1 MTNLQPFKA
10 YLAAFRSCSPTTT
23 AATAE
28 ALLHVA
34 DGVDSVSELQEV
46 MDLSSRTAHRI
57 VSALLGRAAY
67 VSGSWKPSP
76 FSLLEARPHPH
87 KGGRQLLLTDQGQ
100 HLVDSLRTPGKNQ

>member
-46 MDLSSRTAHRI
+46 MNLSSRTAHRI
-57 VSALLGRAAY
+57 VSTLLGRAAY